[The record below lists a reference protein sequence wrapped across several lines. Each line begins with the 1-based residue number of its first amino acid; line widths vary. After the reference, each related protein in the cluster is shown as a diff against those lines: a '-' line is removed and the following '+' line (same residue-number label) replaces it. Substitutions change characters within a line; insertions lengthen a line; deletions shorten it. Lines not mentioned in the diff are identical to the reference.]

1 MRPRPAC
8 PVKAQKPRKLRKLQ
22 PATKAAQP
30 VIPYNRYME
39 FIAENPSE
47 QSGAGKLIRALKNKA
62 KEAAMRF
69 NIAVMSAS
77 YLRRLNQRAEAAD
90 DLELLRAFPGRNTS
104 LLLSTLSHSK
114 SQLRQ
119 DLFVLAEL
127 DFKRGG
133 FFVEFGATNGVDMSN
148 TYLLEKDF
156 AWKGILAEPARRWHN
171 DLRNNRTCD
180 IETNCVWRESNSLLA
195 FNEVEVGEFSTITSF
210 NASDGHRKAR
220 RNGRVYEVTTIS
232 LEDLLVKHNAPRVI
246 DYLSIDTEGSEYE
259 ILSHFDFEKYHF
271 RIITCEHNCTP
282 TREKIFS
289 LLTKNG
295 YLRKLENL
303 SGFDDWYVRAS

>member
-1 MRPRPAC
+1 
-8 PVKAQKPRKLRKLQ
+8 
-22 PATKAAQP
+22 
-30 VIPYNRYME
+30 
-39 FIAENPSE
+39 
-47 QSGAGKLIRALKNKA
+47 
-62 KEAAMRF
+62 MRF

-90 DLELLRAFPGRNTS
+90 DLELLRAFPRNTS

-195 FNEVEVGEFSTITSF
+195 FNEVEVGEFSTIPRSTP
-210 NASDGHRKAR
+210 RMVIVR
-220 RNGRVYEVTTIS
+220 REETEECTRSQPFRLKTCSSNTT
-232 LEDLLVKHNAPRVI
+232 LPE
-246 DYLSIDTEGSEYE
+246 
-259 ILSHFDFEKYHF
+259 
-271 RIITCEHNCTP
+271 
-282 TREKIFS
+282 
-289 LLTKNG
+289 
-295 YLRKLENL
+295 
-303 SGFDDWYVRAS
+303 